1 MDPAD
6 FPRFV
11 YLVLLLVAVG
21 GYVLVESRR
30 NLGKTLHQAAIWAVI
45 FLGAVAIAGL
55 WPAIQRAAGA
65 ADPVVTSDGIEVPV
79 GPDGHFYVTALVN
92 GAKVRFVIDTG
103 ASTIVLTER
112 DAERAGFD
120 PAALSFVGMAST
132 ANGAVATA
140 PVRIDS
146 FSLGDVTD
154 RNIAASV
161 NGGELDTSLLG
172 MSYLSEYQMTVSR
185 ETLVLRR

>member
-1 MDPAD
+1 MEPFDL
-6 FPRFV
+6 PRFL
-11 YLVLLLVAVG
+11 YLVLLLVAIG

-30 NLGKTLHQAAIWAVI
+30 NLGKTLHQAAIWGVI

-55 WPAIQRAAGA
+55 WPAIRRAAA
-65 ADPVVTSDGIEVPV
+65 PADPVVTAAGIEVPV
-79 GPDGHFYVTALVN
+79 ASDGHFYVTALVN

-120 PAALSFVGMAST
+120 PAGLTFVGSAQT
-132 ANGAVATA
+132 ANGVVSIA
-140 PVRIDS
+140 PVRIAS
-146 FSLGDVTD
+146 FVLGDMTD
-154 RNIAASV
+154 TDVAASV

-185 ETLVLRR
+185 DRLVLKR

>member
-1 MDPAD
+1 MATDD
-6 FPRFV
+6 LPRFV

-30 NLGKTLHQAAIWAVI
+30 NLGRTLHQAAIWGVI

-55 WPAIQRAAGA
+55 WPAIRRAARVA
-65 ADPVVTSDGIEVPV
+65 EPVVTAAGLEVPV
-79 GPDGHFYVTALVN
+79 AADGHFYVTALVN

-103 ASTIVLTER
+103 ASTIVLSAR

-120 PAALSFVGMAST
+120 AASLTFVGSAQT
-132 ANGAVATA
+132 ANGIVATA
-140 PVRIDS
+140 PVRIARFELAGAVDT
-146 FSLGDVTD
+146 DVV
-154 RNIAASV
+154 ASV

-172 MSYLSEYQMTVSR
+172 MSWLSRHEVTFSR
-185 ETLVLRR
+185 DRLIIRR

>member
-1 MDPAD
+1 MEPFDL
-6 FPRFV
+6 PRFL
-11 YLVLLLVAVG
+11 YLVLLLVAIG

-30 NLGKTLHQAAIWAVI
+30 NLGKTLHQAAIWGVI

-55 WPAIQRAAGA
+55 WPAIQRAAA
-65 ADPVVTSDGIEVPV
+65 PADPVVTAAGIEVPV
-79 GPDGHFYVTALVN
+79 APDGHFYVTALVN

-103 ASTIVLTER
+103 ASAIVLTER

-120 PAALSFVGMAST
+120 PAGLTFVGSAQT
-132 ANGAVATA
+132 ANGVVSTA
-140 PVRIDS
+140 PVRIAS
-146 FSLGDVTD
+146 FVLGDVTD
-154 RNIAASV
+154 TDVAASV

-185 ETLVLRR
+185 DRLLLKR